1 MGRLFW
7 EWRRTKMVETLVL
20 SEVQALCD
28 KANDR
33 RNVAAQQQARAMEA
47 RRLTH
52 AERLSRF
59 GSNRPILLPDYG
71 HAPMLLPEHFHYA
84 GQDHLQNKLPVS
96 ENHIQMYNQ
105 RKISSR
111 QYTKDQIC
119 RLHKIGGGEFGS
131 TMHMRPTRR
140 RLNTGSREAI
150 RYFDDGK
157 MARGINANTPGECS
171 RVPAD
176 MMHMGRSASCPPIV
190 FGQHRIDVHN
200 VASLPHTDL
209 GLGLDKMPLTAI
221 SLNFEHH

>member
-59 GSNRPILLPDYG
+59 GTNRPILLPDYS

-105 RKISSR
+105 RKINSR

-140 RLNTGSREAI
+140 RLRTGSREAI

-157 MARGINANTPGECS
+157 RDQCQHSRRVFTCPCRYDADGSLGVMSTDCLWPAPHRCS
-171 RVPAD
+171 QCRELA
-176 MMHMGRSASCPPIV
+176 AY
-190 FGQHRIDVHN
+190 
-200 VASLPHTDL
+200 
-209 GLGLDKMPLTAI
+209 
-221 SLNFEHH
+221 